1 MKQVLVYKMHPEECR
16 VNASAVEL
24 PVTIE
29 MSETAARE
37 ILATLRAI
45 PKNSR
50 DEHTLELVK
59 QLKKVLK

>member
-1 MKQVLVYKMHPEECR
+1 MKQVLVYNTEYP
-16 VNASAVEL
+16 AVDL

-29 MSETAARE
+29 MSEKAAQE

>member
-1 MKQVLVYKMHPEECR
+1 MKQVLVYAMEYP
-16 VNASAVEL
+16 AVDL

-29 MSETAARE
+29 MTEKAAKE
-37 ILATLRAI
+37 VLATLRAI
-45 PKNSR
+45 PKDLR